1 MELIM
6 AGNTYGLD
14 LGSYEIKLYNQ
25 KEDKF
30 SKLKDALAIKD
41 RNSVLAVGDEAF
53 EMYEKAPSGIEIVFP
68 MKEGVVSRFHDM
80 QHIINNIFKETKQ
93 SFFGPKYLIAVPT
106 DVTEVEKK
114 AFYDLL
120 TQSIARAKSVSVVE
134 RSIADA
140 IGIGI
145 DIKDE
150 PGAFVINMGAQTTE
164 MSVIASDGLV
174 LNKLLKKGAHHMD
187 LEIQHAIRQQEE
199 FYIGQLTAQQL
210 RHHFGMNSTKERKP
224 IRVTG
229 RNLLT
234 GIPEFREI
242 QAEVVDKAIHSVS
255 YEILQNI
262 ISILERTPPLILK
275 NIKNNGLFV
284 CGGVAQTPGIQ
295 TYLSNE
301 LGFSVHIVRNPDT
314 NTVNGLAQIIKTK
327 ELRTLAYSMTNG
339 NYRWMR

>member
-1 MELIM
+1 M
-6 AGNTYGLD
+6 AGNMYGLD
-14 LGSYEIKLYNQ
+14 FGSYEIKLYNK
-25 KEDKF
+25 KEETF
-30 SKLKDALAIKD
+30 SKVKDALAIKG
-41 RNSVLAVGDEAF
+41 RSEVLAVGDTAY
-53 EMYEKAPSGIEIVFP
+53 EMYEKSPSGIEIIFP

-80 QHIINNIFKETKQ
+80 QHILNNIFKETKT
-93 SFFGPKYLIAVPT
+93 SFFNPNYLIAVPT

-120 TQSIARAKSVSVVE
+120 TQSIARSKNVSVVE

-140 IGIGI
+140 VGIGI

-164 MSVIASDGLV
+164 MSILASDGLV
-174 LNKLLKKGAHHMD
+174 LNKLLKKGAYHMD
-187 LEIQHAIRQQEE
+187 LEIQNAIKQKEE

-210 RHHFGMNSTKERKP
+210 RHHFGMNFDKKRKDLK
-224 IRVTG
+224 VTG

-242 QAEVVDKAIHSVS
+242 SSDSVEQGINIVLE
-255 YEILQNI
+255 EILQHI

-284 CGGVAQTPGIQ
+284 CGGVANTSGIQ
-295 TYLSNE
+295 EYLSNK
-301 LGFSVHIVRNPDT
+301 LGFSVHIVRNPEL
-314 NTVNGLAQIIKTK
+314 NTVNGLAEIIKTK
-327 ELRTLAYSMTNG
+327 ELRSLAYTMTNG